1 MFLIAGFIEFFD
13 NVLPSN
19 NYINWRIQLTSLC
32 ITLHA
37 IKKKKKKFS
46 GGN

>member
-1 MFLIAGFIEFFD
+1 MAEFGEVFA

-19 NYINWRIQLTSLC
+19 SYIDWRIHPTSLYVTLLA
-32 ITLHA
+32 ITL
-37 IKKKKKKFS
+37 KKIS

>member
-1 MFLIAGFIEFFD
+1 MAELGEVFA

-19 NYINWRIQLTSLC
+19 NYINWRIQLTSLYV
-32 ITLHA
+32 TLHA
-37 IKKKKKKFS
+37 ITLKKIS